1 MRSNLRNW
9 LLLVA
14 FLPGM
19 ALAAP
24 QDGTYV
30 NPEGVLLSVTG
41 ASDSGFDFSLVA
53 GGTDAGTL
61 CTEGDTACLQIDG
74 HADASLK
81 GFTYIDPNDDHSR
94 IFFAE
99 VDQSLRILSTIGD
112 LGTGTGNRMQKAG
125 LRGVY
130 GALPDQGS
138 TSGGSASLNSNGAD
152 AQASDPGAADPLE
165 FFKSPTG
172 NIACLFDLGE
182 QVSVRC
188 DLAQLNRSF
197 TNQPGDCGEDWGDSF
212 GVGETSRRGAVLCHG
227 DSVADPAAQVLDYGS
242 TISHFGIV
250 CASSKAGMTCQNNA
264 GHGFTIARKS
274 QSVF

>member
-1 MRSNLRNW
+1 MRRW
-9 LLLVA
+9 ILLAAL
-14 FLPGM
+14 LPGM
-19 ALAAP
+19 AFAAP
-24 QDGTYV
+24 QDGAFV
-30 NPEGVLLSVTG
+30 NPEGVLLTVTG
-41 ASDSGFDFSLVA
+41 ARDGGFDFSLVA
-53 GGTDAGTL
+53 GGTDAGNV

-74 HADASLK
+74 HADASSK

-99 VDQSLRILSTIGD
+99 VDAGMRVLSTIGD
-112 LGTGTGNRMQKAG
+112 LGTGTANRMQKLT

-130 GALPDQGS
+130 TPMANDGA
-138 TSGGSASLNSNGAD
+138 TSDPSASLSSKGAD
-152 AQASDPGAADPLE
+152 AQITDTAPADQLE

-172 NIACLFDLGE
+172 NISCLFLIGD

-197 TNQPGDCGEDWGDSF
+197 THQPNECGEDWGDSF
-212 GVGETSRRGAVLCHG
+212 GVDETSKRGELLCHG
-227 DSVADPAAQVLDYGS
+227 DTVADPSAQVLDYGS

-250 CASSKAGMTCQNNA
+250 CSSSKAGMTCQNNA
-264 GHGFTIARKS
+264 GHGFAVARKT